1 MTLALTKE
9 EEKKNNISELT
20 DYKNFREKVG
30 YKIDDTFPN
39 LKSKYF
45 QPILDEEKQE
55 IENYEKSL
63 FGKLGCGG
71 ACSYGCLIPVVLGFI
86 ISIVIPNYDSNLY
99 LKTVVNALIITLAE
113 YFVIVWY
120 NNTEFYDKHKET
132 TPNYIKVIR
141 DLLLPL
147 TGIISQDM
155 KDDSKITLTANLTPI
170 ASKTNFL
177 TDDQIRA
184 KGIRI
189 KHGLSVYESDVMDLT
204 ATLAD
209 GTRVNYNL
217 HQILN
222 EVYVYKK
229 RGRSKHKSKGKI
241 TLKAVFTI
249 SNKIYSPLPG
259 AKIKVGEYTAYLNNA
274 EKSQKILIKDV
285 IETTTLNVDSI
296 REKAIDMMAAVYSV
310 LG

>member
-1 MTLALTKE
+1 MALTKE
-9 EEKKNNISELT
+9 QEEFRDSTGYKVEDTFTNLKNN
-20 DYKNFREKVG
+20 
-30 YKIDDTFPN
+30 
-39 LKSKYF
+39 YF
-45 QPILDEEKQE
+45 QPVMEEEKRI
-55 IENYEKSL
+55 IEEYEKSL
-63 FGKLGCGG
+63 FGKVGCGG

-120 NNTEFYDKHKET
+120 NNSEFYDKHKGT
-132 TPNYIKVIR
+132 SPSYIKIIK

-170 ASKTNFL
+170 ASRTNAL

-184 KGIRI
+184 KGIKI
-189 KHGLSVYESDVMDLT
+189 KHGLSVYESNIMDLS
-204 ATLAD
+204 ATMAD

-229 RGRSKHKSKGKI
+229 RGSKHKSKGKI

-274 EKSQKILIKDV
+274 EKSQKILIKEV
-285 IETTTLNVDSI
+285 IETTTLNLASI

>member
-1 MTLALTKE
+1 MTSTDD
-9 EEKKNNISELT
+9 KNLGNPK
-20 DYKNFREKVG
+20 DYINFKDKVG
-30 YKIDDTFPN
+30 YKIEDTFPN
-39 LKSKYF
+39 LKANYF

-99 LKTVVNALIITLAE
+99 LKTVINALIITLAE

-170 ASKTNFL
+170 VSKTNIL
-177 TDDQIRA
+177 TDDEIRA
-184 KGIRI
+184 KGITI

-259 AKIKVGEYTAYLNNA
+259 AKIKVGEYTAYLSNA
-274 EKSQKILIKDV
+274 EKSQKILIKEV
-285 IETTTLNVDSI
+285 IETTLNVDSI

>member
-1 MTLALTKE
+1 MASTE
-9 EEKKNNISELT
+9 ENK
-20 DYKNFREKVG
+20 DYINFKEKVG
-30 YKIDDTFPN
+30 YKIEDTFPN
-39 LKSKYF
+39 LKTKYF
-45 QPILDEEKQE
+45 QPILDEEKKI
-55 IENYEKSL
+55 IEDYEKSL
-63 FGKLGCGG
+63 FGKVGCGG
-71 ACSYGCLIPVVLGFI
+71 ACSNGCLIPVVLGFI

-120 NNTEFYDKHKET
+120 NNSEFYDKHKET
-132 TPNYIKVIR
+132 TPNYIKIIR
-141 DLLLPL
+141 DLFLPL

-155 KDDSKITLTANLTPI
+155 KEDSKISLTANLTPI
-170 ASKTNFL
+170 ASKTNIL

-189 KHGLSVYESDVMDLT
+189 KHGLSVYESNIMDLS
-204 ATLAD
+204 ATMAD

-217 HQILN
+217 HQVLN

-259 AKIKVGEYTAYLNNA
+259 AKIKVGEYIAYLSNA
-274 EKSQKILIKDV
+274 EKSQKILIKEV
-285 IETTTLNVDSI
+285 IEATTLNEASI

>member
-1 MTLALTKE
+1 MASTE
-9 EEKKNNISELT
+9 ENK
-20 DYKNFREKVG
+20 DYINFKEKVG
-30 YKIDDTFPN
+30 YKIEDTFPN
-39 LKSKYF
+39 LKTKYF
-45 QPILDEEKQE
+45 QPILDEEKKI
-55 IENYEKSL
+55 IEDYEKSL
-63 FGKLGCGG
+63 FGKVGCGG

-120 NNTEFYDKHKET
+120 NNSEFYDKHKET
-132 TPNYIKVIR
+132 TPNYIKIIR
-141 DLLLPL
+141 DLFLPL

-155 KDDSKITLTANLTPI
+155 KEDSKISLTANLTPI
-170 ASKTNFL
+170 ASKTNIL

-189 KHGLSVYESDVMDLT
+189 KHGLSVYESDIMDLS
-204 ATLAD
+204 ATMAD

-217 HQILN
+217 HQVLN

-259 AKIKVGEYTAYLNNA
+259 AKIKVGEYIAYLSNA
-274 EKSQKILIKDV
+274 EKSQKILIKEV
-285 IETTTLNVDSI
+285 IEATTLNEASI

>member
-1 MTLALTKE
+1 MALTKE
-9 EEKKNNISELT
+9 EEKKNNTSELT
-20 DYKNFREKVG
+20 DYKNFKEKVG
-30 YKIDDTFPN
+30 YKIEDTFPN

-63 FGKLGCGG
+63 FGKVGCGG

-120 NNTEFYDKHKET
+120 NNSEFYDKHKET
-132 TPNYIKVIR
+132 TPNYIKIIR

-170 ASKTNFL
+170 ASRTNAL

-184 KGIRI
+184 KGIKI
-189 KHGLSVYESDVMDLT
+189 KHGLSVYESNIMDLT
-204 ATLAD
+204 ATMAD
-209 GTRVNYNL
+209 GTRINYNL
-217 HQILN
+217 HQLLN

-229 RGRSKHKSKGKI
+229 RGSKHKEKGKI
-241 TLKAVFTI
+241 TLKAVFAVPV
-249 SNKIYSPLPG
+249 KVYSPLPEG
-259 AKIKVGEYTAYLNNA
+259 QIKIGDYVALVSKT
-274 EKSQKILIKDV
+274 EKIQKIVIKDV
-285 IETTTLNVDSI
+285 TESARLDEASI

-310 LG
+310 LA

>member
-1 MTLALTKE
+1 M
-9 EEKKNNISELT
+9 
-20 DYKNFREKVG
+20 
-30 YKIDDTFPN
+30 
-39 LKSKYF
+39 
-45 QPILDEEKQE
+45 
-55 IENYEKSL
+55 
-63 FGKLGCGG
+63 
-71 ACSYGCLIPVVLGFI
+71 
-86 ISIVIPNYDSNLY
+86 
-99 LKTVVNALIITLAE
+99 
-113 YFVIVWY
+113 
-120 NNTEFYDKHKET
+120 
-132 TPNYIKVIR
+132 
-141 DLLLPL
+141 LPL